1 MTNFNE
7 KSIVW
12 MELDDVVAMMEAE
25 KLADYLMHNYEEYAN
40 ELYFQLSMQMLIKD
54 KDEEV

>member
-40 ELYFQLSMQMLIKD
+40 ELYFQLSMQMLVKD